1 MLGAGY
7 AGVAIATKADS
18 EKFKKEHEQALDL
31 GGGNSWTYE
40 SNGFQ
45 NGRWTGKQNDKDIV
59 FSGGGNLTAKENIR
73 LADSGNI
80 GGFVFKAKEGQSE
93 TIYKVTSG
101 SANGNSQANGG
112 IFDFDGAGLDIE
124 ENVKVEWGLGFIS
137 GKATVN
143 DALHKVGKGTL
154 EIKTGANA
162 E

>member
-31 GGGNSWTYE
+31 GGNSWTYE

-80 GGFVFKAKEGQSE
+80 GGFVFKAKEGASADKPTTYKITSSTQS
-93 TIYKVTSG
+93 
-101 SANGNSQANGG
+101 NGKPFG
-112 IFDFDGAGLDIE
+112 FDGAGLDID
-124 ENVKVEWGLGFIS
+124 ENVKVEWGLGFIEKKN
-137 GKATVN
+137 GVN